1 MKQLILA
8 IQRSLQL
15 SLPIGSYRGSDVF
28 IATSETSHPPGTR
41 FPAIGIKDGSEV
53 IEELACDLDRSTMR
67 VSVIC
72 WAPAGGEYEAQVIGD
87 QSQPG
92 VLDMAADVA
101 HILKKNTLDIY
112 EIQSVR
118 LAEVRESLNLV
129 DQESGREVQQQVII
143 FEYEIDNY
151 E

>member
-1 MKQLILA
+1 MRNLIIA
-8 IQRSLQL
+8 IQQALKS
-15 SLPIGSYRGSDVF
+15 SLPTDKYRGCDIF

-53 IEELACDLDRSTMR
+53 IEELACDIERSTTS

-72 WAPAGGEYEAQVIGD
+72 WAPAGGSYEAQVIGD

-92 VLDMAADVA
+92 VLKMAEDVA
-101 HILKKNTLDIY
+101 YILKNNTLGSD

-118 LAEVRESLNLV
+118 RAEVRESLNLV
-129 DQESGREVQQQVII
+129 DQESGREVQQKTII
-143 FEYEIDNY
+143 FEYEIEEY